1 MKQNVSLNNFLSQL
15 GLQETVFFKDK
26 EGRFPML
33 HSDVQNKLDR
43 ILPDAIYV
51 FNNLPLILFFNMVDN
66 NSVERENEI
75 HKKAWSFDYAP
86 IIFIIKSQEIK
97 VYNALNYI
105 KSKDKSELEEINLS
119 QSEIIDKFSFWNLQ
133 SGYTWK
139 WLQNEYFENKKKN
152 EYRKRVNERLF
163 QNIKEVRKK
172 LTDESE
178 NNHLSEHEANTLILR
193 LIFIRYLID
202 RGIHIDE
209 NFISGNTLN
218 EKRISFANLIKNYS
232 RLKELFTKLN
242 NSFNGVLFK
251 EIDIDLDSNQAAYLG
266 NVFKGEIEQQ
276 GSIFEG
282 FFFEIFDFS
291 IIPVEVIS
299 GIYESLIDEETKK
312 LDAAVYTP
320 SFLVEYV
327 LNNTLDVYLRDN
339 NISECCIFE
348 VAVGSGI
355 FLVQSLRKMIE
366 KEKELNP
373 DTDDESFSIRIR
385 DIAKNNLFGIDINK
399 EALKVS
405 CFSIYIALLDYQK
418 PKDIGKY
425 PFPTLLNENLF
436 EADFFDT
443 THEYNNVILQKQPHF
458 ILGNPPWKKDKSE
471 KHLQWVN
478 STSTYDKKING
489 KLEIAQSFVLRSKS
503 FMTNETKAA
512 LIVTSTIFY
521 NISSTAKGFKREF
534 LSSCD
539 VERFFDLSPVKQCL
553 FEQQESP
560 TSIIFYKLSSNESFK
575 TNVIKHQSIKVNYFL
590 KHFRMLVIEKFDNK
604 EIPQQLFID
613 NGWMFKVALY
623 GGILDYTII
632 RRLEKIS
639 NLTLSDFIEK
649 DSIYVGAGIKS
660 NKGDDY
666 AESLIGLRLIENKQV
681 QEYYTPITEDN
692 KILSKDDVFYESGR
706 KKELFFGHKIL
717 IKEQAKDWTNLVIS
731 YINGDCVFKNGVNG
745 ITSTNQNHLKY
756 IYSYLISNLY
766 SYYIFCIS
774 SGWGVSTRPQTR
786 LQDEYL
792 SFPFK
797 EYNDKNKLIN
807 LSDNFL
813 QSFTDF
819 YSDFHLGM
827 PQVNEQILYSIN
839 SVINEIYNVQQYEE
853 DLIDYTLKVARYQ
866 FQESKQHLITDFSYL
881 DENHYRNQINVL
893 KKYAEV
899 FIDEFEKVYEGE
911 YIQVEIYPLG
921 HFIAMNFVFQTNA
934 VKEKIVYPN
943 DKLNEAKVL
952 EKLGNLS
959 ISQITNTSDPTK
971 NIFIQKDIK
980 GFEENSFYIIKPNE
994 YKCWHRA
1001 MAWYDIAEFKAKIE
1015 EAELNDLNN
1024 KSNE

>member
-1 MKQNVSLNNFLSQL
+1 MKQSISLNNFLSQL
-15 GLQETVFFKDK
+15 GLQDTVFFKDK
-26 EGRFPML
+26 EGKFPML
-33 HSDVQNKLDR
+33 HLDIQNKLSR
-43 ILPDAIYV
+43 ILPDALYT
-51 FNNLPLILFFNMVDN
+51 FNNLPLILFFDMVDN
-66 NSVERENEI
+66 HILEKENEI

-86 IIFIIKSQEIK
+86 IIFIVKSNEIK

-105 KSKDKSELEEINLS
+105 KSKDKNELEEVKLS

-139 WLQNEYFENKKKN
+139 WLQNEYYESKKKG

-172 LTDESE
+172 LTDKCD
-178 NNHLSEHEANTLILR
+178 NNNLSEHGANTLILR

-209 NFISGNTLN
+209 SYISGNTLN

-232 RLKELFTKLN
+232 RLKDLFTKLN
-242 NSFNGVLFK
+242 GSFNGVLFK
-251 EIDIDLDSNQAAYLG
+251 DINIDLTSNQAKYLG
-266 NVFKGEIEQQ
+266 DVFKGEIEQQ
-276 GSIFEG
+276 GSLFED

-320 SFLVEYV
+320 SFLVEYI
-327 LNNTLDVYLRDN
+327 LNNTLDLYLEEKN
-339 NISECCIFE
+339 TSECCIFE

-373 DTDDESFSIRIR
+373 NIGNEEFSRRIR
-385 DIAKNNLFGIDINK
+385 DIAKNNLFGIDVNK
-399 EALKVS
+399 EALIVS
-405 CFSIYIALLDYQK
+405 CFSIYIALLDYQT
-418 PKDIGKY
+418 PKEVGRY

-443 THEYNNVILQKQPHF
+443 THRYNNVILEKRPHF

-478 STSTYDKKING
+478 STSTYNKKING
-489 KLEIAQSFVLRSKS
+489 KLEIAQSFILRTKS
-503 FMTNETKAA
+503 FMTAETKAA

-521 NISSTAKGFKREF
+521 NISSTAKEFKGEF

-539 VERFFDLSPVKQCL
+539 IERFFDLSPVKQCL

-575 TNVIKHQSIKVNYFL
+575 ANIIKHQSIKVNYFL

-613 NGWMFKVALY
+613 NDWMFKVALY
-623 GGILDYTII
+623 GSTLDFQFLK
-632 RRLEKIS
+632 RVRS
-639 NLTLSDFIEK
+639 NAIKLIDLIDRK
-649 DSIYVGAGIKS
+649 NIYGGAGVLRG
-660 NKGDDY
+660 NKENQFDF
-666 AESLIGLRLIENKQV
+666 LLGLPMNENKQINDYLTINSKSLFS
-681 QEYYTPITEDN
+681 EKDN
-692 KILSKDDVFYESGR
+692 QLESGR
-706 KKELFFGHKIL
+706 SIELFDGDKIL
-717 IKEQAKDWTNLVIS
+717 FKEQAKDWTDVIVS
-731 YINGDCVFKNGVNG
+731 YNEEASIFFKGVFALTTKD
-745 ITSTNQNHLKY
+745 SDKLKE
-756 IYSYLISNLY
+756 IFTILISNLY
-766 SYYIFCIS
+766 TYYIFLIS
-774 SGWGVSTRPQTR
+774 GSWGTSTRPQIRWTE
-786 LQDEYL
+786 EYL
-792 SFPFK
+792 SFPIISTEQTKCELIKLAEAFLLPLR
-797 EYNDKNKLIN
+797 EYYNQIVQSPNLPIKKDILEDINIITHKLYGI
-807 LSDNFL
+807 S
-813 QSFTDF
+813 
-819 YSDFHLGM
+819 
-827 PQVNEQILYSIN
+827 
-839 SVINEIYNVQQYEE
+839 EIEK
-853 DLIDYTLKVARYQ
+853 DLIDYTLKISRYQ
-866 FQESKQHLITDFSYL
+866 FQESKQSLITDFTYL
-881 DENHYRNQINVL
+881 DDSHYRNRTNVL
-893 KKYAEV
+893 KNYANV
-899 FIDEFEKVYEGE
+899 FINEFGKIYENE
-911 YIQVEIYPLG
+911 YIQVEIYTLG
-921 HFIAMNFVFQTNA
+921 HFIAMNFVFHSEI
-934 VKEKIVYPN
+934 VKDKIVYVY
-943 DKLNEAKVL
+943 DKLDEIKVL
-952 EKLGNLS
+952 TRLGNLS
-959 ISQITNTSDPTK
+959 VSQITSTTDPSK

-1001 MAWYDIAEFKAKIE
+1001 MAWYDVAEFKAKIE
-1015 EAELNDLNN
+1015 EAELKDLNN